1 MLSTPRRRTWQLAAA
16 LALVLLATGA
26 AVGATAGS
34 AAGATRVTGAA
45 RATAATMAAADGPGT
60 ASAAQVQQALGVG
73 KIPAALVFIVDIT
86 QSMAARHN
94 NLYGEVLQY
103 VPAYLTSLAR
113 QDPQDQVAI
122 VLLGKSADTH
132 VLYPLGPPQAETG
145 LPPSPYSDESDFGLA
160 FEKAVDVLA
169 QASSTFKVGQVLLF
183 SDGDVTEPASDDVQY
198 AAPNND
204 FTGPGWKQLAARVR
218 DLQTQQGMTIGAYDV
233 PLSVMSTSAQTNALR
248 QVFPSVQALP
258 RGPSFAATLAGATPK
273 ILQSK
278 VASAAAPDSGKG
290 VQVTW
295 SVAGS
300 SLDFRKPGHVDA
312 RLTLRALTKK
322 IPLYLSGLSV
332 TSTGLP
338 ATLQE
343 SLPDQALEPGQA
355 VTVPVHLTWAATSG
369 GSSLNGGTATIHGD
383 LVLHGRVL
391 SSFTSALVTDFGDTS
406 YSPGPLK
413 GSVSAPVTVIEALSS
428 YVAVLLIV
436 GITLVLALLAAL
448 GVTLVLTSMRGT
460 LVLTSVNNNSGEVS
474 LRGHR
479 VSVPTD
485 SLISL
490 PGRLI
495 ARGSPNGQ
503 VRVVIQLKD
512 KLPGNATFKPGDG
525 KMAAGVW
532 VEYEAPAQDGRGW
545 ARFGSR

>member
-1 MLSTPRRRTWQLAAA
+1 MWRLAAA

-26 AVGATAGS
+26 AVGAIAGS

-45 RATAATMAAADGPGT
+45 RVTAATAAAADGPGT
-60 ASAAQVQQALGVG
+60 ASAAQVEQALGVG

-86 QSMAARHN
+86 QSMSARHN

-103 VPAYLTSLAR
+103 VPAYLTRLAR

-122 VLLGKSADTH
+122 VLLGKSADTQ

-183 SDGDVTEPASDDVQY
+183 SDGDVTEPATDDSKY
-198 AAPNND
+198 AAPNNN

-258 RGPSFAATLAGATPK
+258 RGPSFADTLAGVTPK

-295 SVAGS
+295 SGLPAS
-300 SLDFRKPGHVDA
+300 SLDFRKPGHADA
-312 RLTLRALTKK
+312 RLTLRALTTKV
-322 IPLYLSGLSV
+322 PLYLSGLSV

-343 SLPDQALEPGQA
+343 SLPDQALRPGQA

-369 GSSLNGGTATIHGD
+369 GSSLTGGTATLNGD

-391 SSFTSALVTDFGDTS
+391 SSFTSALVTDFGDTG
-406 YSPGPLK
+406 YTPGSLR
-413 GSVSAPVTVIEALSS
+413 GSVSAPVTVIESLSS
-428 YVAVLLIV
+428 YAGVLLVI
-436 GITLVLALLAAL
+436 GIILVLALIAAL
-448 GVTLVLTSMRGT
+448 GAALYLTSMRGT
-460 LVLTSVNNNSGEVS
+460 LVLTSVSNNSGEVP

-485 SLISL
+485 NLIRL

-495 ARGSPNGQ
+495 ARGTPGGQ
-503 VRVVIQLKD
+503 VRVVLELED

-532 VEYEAPAQDGRGW
+532 VEYEDPAQHGRGS